1 MNIGEKIRKYR
12 KLNKLNQTELGQMIG
27 VVNSTIA
34 KYELNKLEPNLDT
47 LKKISKALNISI
59 LDLIDDEESKDMPL
73 KGILSKTNSSSPV
86 TQQIYANIIID
97 ALNSPISLF
106 TESLGKYLS
115 SDDIQQKLNCSDFT
129 GGDLEELSEFLF
141 HMLKLKILEINSK
154 KK

>member
-97 ALNSPISLF
+97 TLNSLI
-106 TESLGKYLS
+106 
-115 SDDIQQKLNCSDFT
+115 
-129 GGDLEELSEFLF
+129 
-141 HMLKLKILEINSK
+141 HRVAR
-154 KK
+154 